1 MIYTFDKQQNIL
13 RILDEDNFLTAELT
27 FKINEA
33 TAFSFTVTPD
43 YELTDEEKYLAL
55 PHPLDQNKFIM
66 LRLISR
72 TENKDNIEYMAYE
85 YAYQELSTSGYIK
98 DTRPSN
104 ANALT
109 LMTKALEGSGWS
121 VGRTTVAG
129 TATTNF
135 YYIDYLSA
143 VSKVVDLLGG
153 EIVFYVEITGNKI
166 TGRYMDY
173 LFRQGV
179 DTSKVFANG
188 SNLLTV
194 TRKKQSD
201 SIYTAI
207 LPRGKGEQVS
217 DGGGNEPDGY
227 GRRIDIK
234 DVVWSTANGNPLN
247 KPTGSFILEDP
258 QATAEY
264 GQANGNAR
272 LLIQNFDDIEDP
284 NVLIQ
289 QAYNTLIK
297 INHPLVEYSATVSDV
312 GTLSLG
318 DTVLIMHS
326 ERNLS
331 YKTRVFQVKYDLLH
345 SENTE
350 LSLGD
355 NLSNNSITS
364 QINSIRTSV
373 QTNSEQQAWTVSRL
387 GRYSTTFGAEQ
398 PTEPKIGDVWFK
410 SLTDG
415 NVEIWR
421 YNGTIWVK
429 VITPTTGEDI
439 AQAVDQAIID
449 AKAYSDQAI
458 ADNNEVVNRTILEV
472 SQEQANLAIQAG
484 DFDNK
489 AKGYA
494 NAAKTEAIADAD
506 GKFAIQKQTNESFVE
521 AIGQT
526 NGDLTQL
533 ATRVLTAEG
542 QITTV
547 NDDISGLESKQLIM
561 AGQISTE
568 VSDRQTGDTNALTQA
583 KNFTTSSITSYNSD
597 IQTQFTQTES
607 SIIAQ
612 VTSDTT
618 TQISLLKDSYSF
630 GTLSDGKLVSG
641 FGGTQQ
647 GVYLKGNMITLDGDT
662 TVTGDFYARGGNF
675 QNLNASNITA
685 GTLDA
690 GNLNVINLNVQSLVG
705 DFSTFFQTNWNGK
718 FESTQIDAGGMTVTS
733 PGTIT
738 KFDTTGAHF
747 YNNSGRNATYSFGNW
762 SDDSGHAT
770 TSTGLY
776 LGTTGSNNAFINILG
791 TNGAAALVLA
801 GSEMDFGTNNNVVQ
815 GSLNAYVNV
824 NIRERLQF
832 KANRYVGGQPSY
844 IEVNEINRTFNFFT
858 GGGSGTDKDYF
869 YFNQNVI
876 SAGTFSSTSAL
887 SKKNIKSNYD
897 EDALS
902 EISKTQL
909 VNFEYKNRPG
919 VNQISPIIDD
929 VNDVKEYYIP
939 QTILGQ
945 NNQFVDLYSM
955 ISMAWKAIQQLDE
968 RTKT

>member
-13 RILDEDNFLTAELT
+13 RFLDEAKFLTAELT

-33 TAFSFTVTPD
+33 TTFSFTVTPD
-43 YELTDEEKYLAL
+43 YELTDEEKYVAL
-55 PHPLDQNKFIM
+55 PHPLDQTKFIM

-72 TENKDNIEYMAYE
+72 TDNKDDIEYTAYE

-98 DTRPSN
+98 DTRPGN

-194 TRKKQSD
+194 KRKKQSD

-284 NVLIQ
+284 NILIQ
-289 QAYNTLIK
+289 QAYNTLMTV
-297 INHPLVEYSATVSDV
+297 NHPLVEYSATVSDV

-318 DTVLIMHS
+318 DTVLIMHKQ
-326 ERNLS
+326 RGLS
-331 YKTRVFQVKYDLLH
+331 YKTRVFRVKYDLLH

-355 NLSNNSITS
+355 NLSSGSITS
-364 QINSIRTSV
+364 QINAIRTSI

-398 PTEPKIGDVWFK
+398 PTDPKIGDVWFK

-439 AQAVDQAIID
+439 AKAVDQAIAD
-449 AKAYSDQAI
+449 AKAYSDKAI

-484 DFDNK
+484 DFNNK

-494 NAAKTEAIADAD
+494 DAAKAEAIADAD
-506 GKFAIQKQTNESFVE
+506 GKFAIQTQTNASFVE

-533 ATRVLTAEG
+533 TTRVLTAEG

-547 NDDISGLESKQLIM
+547 NSDIDGLESKQLLM
-561 AGQISTE
+561 AGQITTE
-568 VSDRQTGDTNALTQA
+568 VSDRQTGDTNTLTQA

-630 GTLSDGKLVSG
+630 GTSSDGKLVSG
-641 FGGTQQ
+641 FGGNQQ

-662 TVTGDFYARGGNF
+662 TVTGDFYAKGGNF
-675 QNLNASNITA
+675 TNLNASHITA

-690 GNLNVINLNVQSLVG
+690 GNINVINLNVQSLVG
-705 DFSTFFQTNWNGK
+705 DVSDWVLSSWSDATGNKVT
-718 FESTQIDAGGMTVTS
+718 IDANGLYFS
-733 PGTIT
+733 PGTSRMTADGFESWRFEEGHYAAMGLVGSYNWVSNSDMNGIGLIAKYYDRAHT
-738 KFDTTGAHF
+738 SAGDPYRDEIWGADTIAIGGLQPEVGNGYGYIDPFMIFPA
-747 YNNSGRNATYSFGNW
+747 NATIGERYFPGNG
-762 SDDSGHAT
+762 DDTIIMSRRL
-770 TSTGLY
+770 SIYTGLNMH
-776 LGTTGSNNAFINILG
+776 GTAI
-791 TNGAAALVLA
+791 TNSSGY
-801 GSEMDFGTNNNVVQ
+801 
-815 GSLNAYVNV
+815 SLKEN
-824 NIRERLQF
+824 F
-832 KANRYVGGQPSY
+832 KP
-844 IEVNEINRTFNFFT
+844 I
-858 GGGSGTDKDYF
+858 SGTDALDIFDNTDFVSYDYIPLTDDIDEQATAERKNKVGF
-869 YFNQNVI
+869 VI
-876 SAGTFSSTSAL
+876 NDNG
-887 SKKNIKSNYD
+887 KSPY
-897 EDALS
+897 
-902 EISKTQL
+902 KTDSRL
-909 VNFEYKNRPG
+909 IRYGNTR
-919 VNQISPIIDD
+919 DD
-929 VNDVKEYYIP
+929 SVTVGYLMAAVKELNKRIK
-939 QTILGQ
+939 
-945 NNQFVDLYSM
+945 DLT
-955 ISMAWKAIQQLDE
+955 E
-968 RTKT
+968 RTKL

>member
-13 RILDEDNFLTAELT
+13 RILDEENFLTAELT

-33 TAFSFTVTPD
+33 TTFSFTVTPD
-43 YELTDEEKYLAL
+43 YELTDEEKYVAL
-55 PHPLDQNKFIM
+55 PHPLDHNKFIM

-72 TENKDNIEYMAYE
+72 TDNKDDIEYTAYE

-98 DTRPSN
+98 DTRPRN
-104 ANALT
+104 ADALT
-109 LMTKALEGSGWS
+109 LMNKALEGSGWS

-247 KPTGSFILEDP
+247 KPAGSFILEDP

-284 NVLIQ
+284 NILIQ
-289 QAYNTLIK
+289 QAYNTLMTV
-297 INHPLVEYSATVSDV
+297 NHPLVEYSATVSEV

-318 DTVLIMHS
+318 DTVLIMHKQ
-326 ERNLS
+326 RGLS
-331 YKTRVFQVKYDLLH
+331 YKTRVFQAKYDLLN

-373 QTNSEQQAWTVSRL
+373 QTNSEQQAWTISRL
-387 GRYSTTFGAEQ
+387 GRYSTTFGSEQ
-398 PTEPKIGDVWFK
+398 PTDPKTGDVWFK

-439 AQAVDQAIID
+439 AKAVDQAIID
-449 AKAYSDQAI
+449 AKSYSDQAI
-458 ADNNEVVNRTILEV
+458 ADNNEVINRTILEV

-484 DFDNK
+484 DFNNK
-489 AKGYA
+489 AQGYA
-494 NAAKTEAIADAD
+494 NAAKAEAIADAD

-533 ATRVLTAEG
+533 TTRVLTAEG

-547 NDDISGLESKQLIM
+547 NSDIDGLESKQLLM

-568 VSDRQTGDTNALTQA
+568 VTDRQTGDTNTLTQA

-630 GTLSDGKLVSG
+630 GTSSDGKLVSG
-641 FGGTQQ
+641 FGGNQQ

-662 TVTGDFYARGGNF
+662 TVTGDFYAKGGNF
-675 QNLNASNITA
+675 TNLNASNITA
-685 GTLDA
+685 GNLDA
-690 GNLNVINLNVQSLVG
+690 DEVRIINLDVNTLTGDVSRFLETNWDGAYGSTKITSAGMTINTQYIQADFQGFGMDFSYSNKKIGGMGISQYLNGEPGLSMRLESDGAYMSWSARNVGDSTGSYVDKLAWYRQGKPALGGNYGFIFSDRVTFNKPINVEGASINLGFRPINISGNLFPFFGNQDNITGFAYTSNEIYMLLQNQYVNLSNVIKALSGLGTWSVP
-705 DFSTFFQTNWNGK
+705 TN
-718 FESTQIDAGGMTVTS
+718 ID
-733 PGTIT
+733 
-738 KFDTTGAHF
+738 
-747 YNNSGRNATYSFGNW
+747 
-762 SDDSGHAT
+762 
-770 TSTGLY
+770 STGRVTQWRNV
-776 LGTTGSNNAFINILG
+776 TT
-791 TNGAAALVLA
+791 
-801 GSEMDFGTNNNVVQ
+801 
-815 GSLNAYVNV
+815 
-824 NIRERLQF
+824 
-832 KANRYVGGQPSY
+832 
-844 IEVNEINRTFNFFT
+844 
-858 GGGSGTDKDYF
+858 
-869 YFNQNVI
+869 
-876 SAGTFSSTSAL
+876 
-887 SKKNIKSNYD
+887 
-897 EDALS
+897 
-902 EISKTQL
+902 
-909 VNFEYKNRPG
+909 
-919 VNQISPIIDD
+919 
-929 VNDVKEYYIP
+929 
-939 QTILGQ
+939 
-945 NNQFVDLYSM
+945 
-955 ISMAWKAIQQLDE
+955 
-968 RTKT
+968 